1 MYSAILSF
9 LPEVIGNLHSIA
21 VMVDL
26 ISSVDITHPS
36 FAYHNIQALDVID
49 HKFGLIDI

>member
-9 LPEVIGNLHSIA
+9 LPEVIGNPHFIA

-26 ISSVDITHPS
+26 ISLVDFTHASFAKQNINVLDVVDI
-36 FAYHNIQALDVID
+36 
-49 HKFGLIDI
+49 KFGLIDI